1 MGSAKQGRQR
11 RLNPVVFHREEAV
24 VMRKSPF
31 TISAVGVF
39 LVAFL
44 TMVQAQNIT
53 TLAGGGPNNLSSN
66 ISTLG
71 TPWAV
76 VQDAKGNTY
85 ISDNLSNRVFKVN
98 GSGILTVAAGDI
110 VPNYNANNHGDNN
123 PATAASLAAPQGI
136 ALDSNGI
143 LYIADTGNNAVR
155 VVNTQNSAVTV
166 AGVTIPAG
174 VIETIA
180 GDGSGTPGFFGDGG
194 PATSALLNGPSGVWL
209 DADNNLYIA
218 DTLNSR
224 VRVVNTQ
231 ATTIQFPG
239 THAPSVPPGD
249 IATIVGTGTAGFG
262 DGPIATAEINLPDGI
277 FVTGS
282 ATAGTVVIVLADTA
296 NNRVRAVNTQAATS
310 ASVAGVSILAG
321 NIVTVAGNGTAG
333 YMGDT
338 GIATI
343 AELNH
348 PSAVITD
355 NLGNLYIAD
364 GDNLPQHGVNT
375 SNEVIRLVNSSNII
389 STFAGTNGTQCSS
402 GILPCGDG
410 GPATSANLWAPTGVF
425 VSGAGNLL
433 IADQNDDAIREVSGG
448 NIQTVM
454 GVLLN
459 TSYAPFPVTLTSPAT
474 NAALRRPA
482 GVASDAAGNAYIA
495 DTFNNAIRKVNAS
508 GTISTLVGDSLP
520 CNTQNCG
527 DGGPASQARVT
538 SPFDVAFDNAS
549 NLYIADSGD
558 NVIRVVNNQSS
569 AITIAGQT
577 IQPGTI
583 VTVAGNGTPCTSTP
597 CGDGGTST
605 TAQLNS
611 PEGLFVDNAGN
622 IFIADTN
629 DNAIRVVNS
638 ATVVHVVAG
647 VTVPAGAIVTVA
659 GAADPNTACTNPIA
673 PACGDTGPATSALLN
688 GPGGVGF
695 DSLLGNI
702 YLADTGDNRVR
713 FVNGSGIINAF
724 AGTGVACTS
733 DCKNGGPALNALLDA
748 PQNLFVDLAGNVFIA
763 DSFDYEVRDVTTDGN
778 IHGVAGNETRGF
790 SGDGGAA
797 TSAQLDV
804 PFGVS
809 GDPFGNLLIADIV
822 EWRVRKVSRLV
833 VTEPRADLSGS
844 QLAFSDQPVHTTS
857 AARAVTVTNDGFGN
871 SLTFTNDGTLSGA
884 NASDYAIA
892 SNTCTGS
899 LPAGSFCTISITFSP
914 TAKGGRVATL
924 TITDNADGVP
934 GTQQSVALSGT
945 GLEVTALG
953 EQVDYFGEGTADF
966 TVWRPANG
974 TWYSLDSSGNE
985 LTKPWGAST
994 DIPVIGDFD
1003 GDGKT
1008 DFGVF
1013 RPADGT
1019 WFILQSSNGKEVTK
1033 GWGIKGDI
1041 PVPGDYDGDGKTDF
1055 AIFRPSNATW
1065 YIIQS
1070 SNGQVVT
1077 KGWGAKGDIAVPG
1090 DYDGDGKTDLAV
1102 FRPSNATWYII
1113 QSSNGQ
1119 VVTKGW
1125 GAKGD
1130 IPVPADY
1137 DGDGKTDLAVF
1148 RPSNG
1153 TWYVIQSSNGQIV
1166 TRGWGTKGDVPVAR
1180 DYDGDGKADFA
1191 VWRPSNATWYV
1202 IESRTG
1208 NIITK
1213 PWGASTDIPMNKA
1226 VGQ

>member
-1 MGSAKQGRQR
+1 
-11 RLNPVVFHREEAV
+11 
-24 VMRKSPF
+24 MRKSPF
-31 TISAVGVF
+31 TISAVGVS
-39 LVAFL
+39 LVALL
-44 TMVQAQNIT
+44 TIVQAQNIS

-123 PATAASLAAPQGI
+123 PATQASLAAPQGI
-136 ALDSNGI
+136 ALDSNGV

-155 VVNTQNSAVTV
+155 VVNTQNSAVTI

-180 GDGSGTPGFFGDGG
+180 GDGSGTAGYFGDGG

-239 THAPSVPPGD
+239 TLAPSVPPGD
-249 IATIVGTGTAGFG
+249 IATIVGTGTPGFG
-262 DGPIATAEINLPDGI
+262 DGPINTAKINLPDGI

-282 ATAGTVVIVLADTA
+282 ATAGTIVIVLADTA
-296 NNRVRAVNTQAATS
+296 NNRVRAVNTQAATT

-321 NIVTVAGNGTAG
+321 NIVTVAGDGTAG
-333 YMGDT
+333 YSGDT

-343 AELNH
+343 ADLNH
-348 PSAVITD
+348 PSAAVTD

-375 SNEVIRLVNSSNII
+375 SNEVIRKVNTSNII
-389 STFAGTNGTQCSS
+389 STFAGTNGTQCSN

-459 TSYAPFPVTLTSPAT
+459 TSYAPFPVTLTSAAT

-495 DTFNNAIRKVNAS
+495 DTFNNAIRKVNTS
-508 GTISTLVGDSLP
+508 GTISTFVGDSLP
-520 CNTQNCG
+520 CNTSNCG
-527 DGGPASQARVT
+527 DGGPASQATVT
-538 SPFDVAFDNAS
+538 TPFDVAFDS
-549 NLYIADSGD
+549 TGNLYIADSGD

-583 VTVAGNGTPCTSTP
+583 FTVAGNGTPCTSTP

-611 PEGLFVDNAGN
+611 PEGLFIDSTGN

-629 DNAIRVVNS
+629 DNAIRVVNPRS
-638 ATVVHVVAG
+638 SGSIVIAG
-647 VTVPAGAIVTVA
+647 VTIPAGEIVTVA
-659 GAADPNTACTNPIA
+659 GTANPNAGCTNPLA

-688 GPGGVGF
+688 GPGGVGL
-695 DSLLGNI
+695 DSLGNI
-702 YLADTGDNRVR
+702 YIADTGDNRVR
-713 FVNGSGIINAF
+713 VVNGSTGIINAF
-724 AGTGVACTS
+724 AGTGVACS
-733 DCKNGGPALNALLDA
+733 SNCMNGGPALDALLDA
-748 PQNLFVDLAGNVFIA
+748 PENLFVDLAGNVFIA
-763 DSFDYEVRDVTTDGN
+763 DSFDYEAREVTTDGN
-778 IHGVAGNETRGF
+778 IQGVAGNETRGF
-790 SGDGGAA
+790 SGDGGPA

-822 EWRVRKVSRLV
+822 EWRVRKVTRLV
-833 VTEPRADLSGS
+833 VTEPRADLSSS

-857 AARAVTVTNDGFGN
+857 AARAITVTNDGFGT

-892 SNTCTGS
+892 SNSCASS
-899 LPAGSFCTISITFSP
+899 LPPGASCTITIKFSP
-914 TAKGGRVATL
+914 TAKGPRLATL
-924 TITDNADGVP
+924 AIADNAGGIP
-934 GTQQSVALSGT
+934 GSQQFVAISGT

-953 EQVDYFGEGTADF
+953 EQADYFGEGKADY
-966 TVWRPANG
+966 TVWRPSDG
-974 TWYSLDSSGNE
+974 TFYSLDSSGKE
-985 LTKPWGAST
+985 LAKAWGAST
-994 DIPVIGDFD
+994 DTPVIGDFD

-1008 DFGVF
+1008 DFAVW
-1013 RPADGT
+1013 RSSSAT
-1019 WFILQSSNGKEVTK
+1019 WYILQSSNGKEIVK
-1033 GWGIKGDI
+1033 QLGESGDV

-1055 AIFRPSNATW
+1055 AVRRPSNGTW

-1070 SNGQVVT
+1070 SNGAEIT
-1077 KGWGAKGDIAVPG
+1077 KPFGASTDVPVPG
-1090 DYDGDGKTDLAV
+1090 DYDGDGKTDIAV
-1102 FRPSNATWYII
+1102 WRPSTGTWYIVL
-1113 QSSNGQ
+1113 SSNGEEI
-1119 VVTKGW
+1119 TKQF
-1125 GAKGD
+1125 GASTD
-1130 IPVPADY
+1130 VPVPADY
-1137 DGDGKTDLAVF
+1137 DGDGKTDIAVW
-1148 RPSNG
+1148 RPSTG
-1153 TWYVIQSSNGQIV
+1153 TFYIIQSSTGKEVVQPLGQ
-1166 TRGWGTKGDVPVAR
+1166 KGDVPVSR

-1191 VWRPSNATWYV
+1191 VWQPSNGTWYV
-1202 IESRTG
+1202 IQSSTG
-1208 NIITK
+1208 KTITK
-1213 PWGASTDIPMNKA
+1213 AFGASTDIPMNKPI
-1226 VGQ
+1226 GQ